1 MAIAGELIDR
11 FLGDLNRLRLDQG
24 TLGLAVSGGADSMAM
39 LLLAA
44 EALDR
49 EGLAVATVD
58 HGLRPE
64 AAEECALVADVCRKL
79 GIDCDILRVTVAEGN
94 TQEQAR
100 IARYA
105 ALGDWAR
112 AGSIGAIATAHHAD
126 DQAETLLMRLSRG
139 SGLGGL
145 AGIRSRTRIE
155 GCDAVIVR
163 PLLGFRRDEL
173 RAIVEA
179 SDFGFVD
186 DPSNLDERYD
196 RVRMRKAL
204 AQADWLDAAALARS
218 AAHLEEAEGALQSLA
233 DMTWERSAR
242 LGDDEIRVPYT
253 NLLDTNARLV
263 RRAMTTLGAIITLGE
278 VIDFLKTGRERA
290 NIVGILVER
299 RDDSYYCSKEPP
311 RRGT

>member
-1 MAIAGELIDR
+1 MAVADELIDR

-24 TLGLAVSGGADSMAM
+24 VLGLAVSGGADSMAM

-44 EALDR
+44 EALDP

-64 AAEECALVADVCRKL
+64 AAQECALVANACRKL
-79 GIDCDILRVTVAEGN
+79 GIPCEVLEAEVAPGN

-105 ALGDWAR
+105 ALGDWAQR
-112 AGSIGAIATAHHAD
+112 RGIATIATAHHAD
-126 DQAETLLMRLSRG
+126 DQAETVLMRLNRG

-155 GCDAVIVR
+155 GCEADIVR

-179 SDFGFVD
+179 SDFDFVH

-204 AQADWLDAAALARS
+204 AQAEWLDAAALARS
-218 AAHLEEAEGALQSLA
+218 AKHLEEAERTLQSLA
-233 DMTWERSAR
+233 DMSWERSADVS
-242 LGDDEIRVPYT
+242 GSQIRVPYT

-263 RRAMTTLGAIITLGE
+263 RRAMLTLGATISLGE
-278 VIDFLKTGRERA
+278 VIDFLKTGRDRA
-290 NIVGILVER
+290 NIAGVLVER
-299 RDDSYYCSKEPP
+299 RDESYFCSKEPP
-311 RRGT
+311 RRGN

>member
-11 FLGDLNRLRLDQG
+11 FLGDLNRLRLDHG
-24 TLGLAVSGGADSMAM
+24 LLGLAVSGGADSMAM

-44 EALDR
+44 EALDTER
-49 EGLAVATVD
+49 LAVATVD

-64 AAEECALVADVCRKL
+64 AAQECALVADACRKL
-79 GIDCDILRVTVAEGN
+79 GIDCDILRVAVAEGN

-105 ALGDWAR
+105 ALGEWAR
-112 AGSIGAIATAHHAD
+112 ERGIGAIATAHHAD
-126 DQAETLLMRLSRG
+126 DQAETLLMRLNRG

-145 AGIRSRTRIE
+145 AGIRSRTRID
-155 GCDAVIVR
+155 GVNADILR

-179 SDFGFVD
+179 SDFDFVD

-196 RVRMRKAL
+196 RIRMRKAL
-204 AQADWLDAAALARS
+204 AEADWLDAAALARS
-218 AAHLEEAEGALQSLA
+218 ATHLQEAELTLQSLA
-233 DMTWERSAR
+233 DMSWEGSAQMS
-242 LGDDEIRVPYT
+242 GSQIRVPYT

-263 RRAMTTLGAIITLGE
+263 RRAMTTLGATITLGE

-290 NIVGILVER
+290 NIAGILVKR
-299 RDDSYYCSKEPP
+299 RDDSYYCGKEPP
-311 RRGT
+311 RRSD

>member
-11 FLGDLNRLRLDQG
+11 FLGDLNRLRVDNG
-24 TLGLAVSGGADSMAM
+24 VLGLAVSGGADSMAM

-44 EALDR
+44 EAIDPKR
-49 EGLAVATVD
+49 LAVATVN

-64 AAEECALVADVCRKL
+64 GAQECALVADACRKL
-79 GIDCDILRVTVAEGN
+79 GIDCDILKVTVAGGN

-105 ALGDWAR
+105 ALGEWAR
-112 AGSIGAIATAHHAD
+112 ARGIAAIATAHHAD
-126 DQAETLLMRLSRG
+126 DQAETLLMRLNRG

-145 AGIRSRTRIE
+145 AGIRSRTRID
-155 GCDAVIVR
+155 GVNADILR

-186 DPSNLDERYD
+186 DPSNLDDRYD

-218 AAHLEEAEGALQSLA
+218 AAHLEEAERTLQSLA
-233 DMTWERSAR
+233 DMSWEGSAE
-242 LGDDEIRVPYT
+242 LSGDQIRVPYT
-253 NLLDTNARLV
+253 NLLDTDARLV
-263 RRAMTTLGAIITLGE
+263 RRAMRTLGATISQGE

-290 NIVGILVER
+290 NIAGILVER
-299 RDDSYYCSKEPP
+299 RNDSYFCSKEPP

>member
-1 MAIAGELIDR
+1 MAVADELIDR

-24 TLGLAVSGGADSMAM
+24 VLGLAVSGGADSMAM

-44 EALDR
+44 EALDP

-64 AAEECALVADVCRKL
+64 AAQECALVANACRKL
-79 GIDCDILRVTVAEGN
+79 GIPCEVLEAEVAPGN

-105 ALGDWAR
+105 ALGDWAQR
-112 AGSIGAIATAHHAD
+112 RGIATIATAHHAD
-126 DQAETLLMRLSRG
+126 DQAETVLMRLNRG

-155 GCDAVIVR
+155 GCEADIVR

-179 SDFGFVD
+179 SDFDFVH

-204 AQADWLDAAALARS
+204 AQAEWLDAAALARS
-218 AAHLEEAEGALQSLA
+218 AKHLEEAERTLQSLA
-233 DMTWERSAR
+233 DMSWERSADVS
-242 LGDDEIRVPYT
+242 GSQIRVPYT

-263 RRAMTTLGAIITLGE
+263 RRAMLTLGATITFGE
-278 VIDFLKTGRERA
+278 VIDFLKTGRDRA
-290 NIVGILVER
+290 NIAGVLVER
-299 RDDSYYCSKEPP
+299 RDESYFCSKEPP
-311 RRGT
+311 RRGN

>member
-1 MAIAGELIDR
+1 
-11 FLGDLNRLRLDQG
+11 
-24 TLGLAVSGGADSMAM
+24 MAM

-44 EALDR
+44 EALDH
-49 EGLAVATVD
+49 EGLAVATVN

-64 AAEECALVADVCRKL
+64 AAQECALVADACRKL
-79 GIDCDILRVTVAEGN
+79 GIDCDILQITVAEGN

-105 ALGDWAR
+105 ALGEWAR
-112 AGSIGAIATAHHAD
+112 ASGIGAIATAHHAD
-126 DQAETLLMRLSRG
+126 DQAETLLMRLNRG

-155 GCDAVIVR
+155 GCDADIVR

-173 RAIVEA
+173 RAIVEG
-179 SDFGFVD
+179 SDFDFVD

-218 AAHLEEAEGALQSLA
+218 AAHLEEVERTLQSLA
-233 DMTWERSAR
+233 DMTWERSAQ
-242 LGDDEIRVPYT
+242 LGDDEVCVPYT

-263 RRAMTTLGAIITLGE
+263 RRAMLTLGATITLGE
-278 VIDFLKTGRERA
+278 IMDFLKAGRRRA
-290 NIVGILVER
+290 NIAGILVEC
-299 RDDSYYCSKEPP
+299 RDESYFCSKEPP

>member
-1 MAIAGELIDR
+1 MGIADELIDR

-24 TLGLAVSGGADSMAM
+24 VLGLAISGGADSMAM

-44 EALDR
+44 EALDP

-64 AAEECALVADVCRKL
+64 AAQECALVANACRKL
-79 GIDCDILRVTVAEGN
+79 GIPCEVLEAQVAPGN

-105 ALGDWAR
+105 ALGDWAHR
-112 AGSIGAIATAHHAD
+112 RDIATIATAHHAD
-126 DQAETLLMRLSRG
+126 DQAETVLMRLNRG

-155 GCDAVIVR
+155 KCDADIVR

-173 RAIVEA
+173 RAIIEA
-179 SDFGFVD
+179 SDFDFVD
-186 DPSNLDERYD
+186 DPSNDDERYD

-204 AQADWLDAAALARS
+204 AQADWLDALALARS
-218 AAHLEEAEGALQSLA
+218 AAHLEEAERSLQTIA
-233 DMTWERSAR
+233 DTAWERSSDVSEAMV
-242 LGDDEIRVPYT
+242 RVPYT
-253 NLLDTNARLV
+253 DLLDANARLV
-263 RRAMTTLGAIITLGE
+263 RRAIMELGGAITLGE

-290 NIVGILVER
+290 NIAGVLVER
-299 RDDSYYCSKEPP
+299 RDESYFCSKEP
-311 RRGT
+311 RRSGN

>member
-1 MAIAGELIDR
+1 MIDR
-11 FLGDLNRLRLDQG
+11 FLGDLNRLRLDEG

-44 EALDR
+44 EALDH
-49 EGLAVATVD
+49 EGLAVATVN

-64 AAEECALVADVCRKL
+64 AAQECALVADACRKL
-79 GIDCDILRVTVAEGN
+79 GIDCDILQITVAEGN

-105 ALGDWAR
+105 ALGEWAR
-112 AGSIGAIATAHHAD
+112 ASGIGAIATAHHAD
-126 DQAETLLMRLSRG
+126 DQAETLLMRLNRG

-155 GCDAVIVR
+155 GCDADIVR

-173 RAIVEA
+173 RAIVEG
-179 SDFGFVD
+179 SDFDFVD

-218 AAHLEEAEGALQSLA
+218 AAHLEEVERTLQSLA
-233 DMTWERSAR
+233 DMTWERSAQ
-242 LGDDEIRVPYT
+242 LGDDEVCVPYT

-263 RRAMTTLGAIITLGE
+263 RRAMLTLGATITLGE
-278 VIDFLKTGRERA
+278 IMDFLKAGRRRA
-290 NIVGILVER
+290 NIAGILVEC
-299 RDDSYYCSKEPP
+299 RDESYFCSKEPP